1 MWRWL
6 ILSRPCIFSGL
17 CLTNC
22 LKICSKKLWINTRFS
37 SCFLLLWSG
46 LPDGLFSNQKSKF
59 GYILE
64 GLALKDVGIFNRH
77 LVAFTVFRYILWTFG
92 IVRGNLA
99 YFFPFWYFV
108 PRKIWQ
114 PWLIGCLCNFPI
126 SLDRMTT
133 TSTSTTWRD
142 ASKHSRRRSDKPARS
157 CLRAKFL
164 VQRKSTD
171 KFGGLAGLHTH
182 ILDCHAFLET

>member
-126 SLDRMTT
+126 SRQDDDNIDFDDLTRRFEALKKKK
-133 TSTSTTWRD
+133 WQACAILF
-142 ASKHSRRRSDKPARS
+142 AS
-157 CLRAKFL
+157 
-164 VQRKSTD
+164 
-171 KFGGLAGLHTH
+171 
-182 ILDCHAFLET
+182 